1 MRLFRLS
8 IWAVL
13 VASLV
18 LGGAGCHRKP
28 KGTTPIPGQATTGK
42 TGIDT
47 NPKGPIFA
55 DPGAGKPI
63 GIGDGI
69 KTTPTYENLPKN
81 TEGTALANFDI
92 GNYDP
97 DPSFFKANTVYF
109 DFDSAVVKASER
121 VRVEEVAAYLKGK
134 PTHMV
139 QVEGHC
145 DERGTEEYNRALG
158 ERRALAVREYLIN
171 LGVEPQRV
179 HTISYG
185 EDRPA
190 EIGSNES
197 AWAKNR
203 RGEFILLKPKQ

>member
-1 MRLFRLS
+1 M
-8 IWAVL
+8 
-13 VASLV
+13 
-18 LGGAGCHRKP
+18 
-28 KGTTPIPGQATTGK
+28 
-42 TGIDT
+42 
-47 NPKGPIFA
+47 
-55 DPGAGKPI
+55 
-63 GIGDGI
+63 
-69 KTTPTYENLPKN
+69 
-81 TEGTALANFDI
+81 ANFDI